1 MPQAGLCQAVVVI
14 PKREGVRLN
23 LGVEP
28 KQLEIGRNRGAGGA
42 AEPGKFGMG
51 IGFTGV
57 EEGLVLKRLPERIVV
72 FLDLQ
77 ACRTALAANL
87 DVRGVAP
94 NSLIYRELI
103 PDPRWFS
110 ESDLRATI

>member
-1 MPQAGLCQAVVVI
+1 MPKAGLCQAVVVI

-23 LGVEP
+23 LGVES

-42 AEPGKFGMG
+42 TEPCKFSMG

-57 EEGLVLKRLPERIVV
+57 EEGLVMARLFEGIPV

-77 ACRTALAANL
+77 AC
-87 DVRGVAP
+87 
-94 NSLIYRELI
+94 
-103 PDPRWFS
+103 
-110 ESDLRATI
+110 